1 MQTNLKIDELRIREY
16 GKVAVL
22 MGGLSAEREIS
33 LETGTAVCD
42 ALCRKG
48 VDAHAIDARDDV
60 LGQLKQGGF
69 DRAFIALHGR
79 GGEDGVIQGALDTSA
94 IPYTGSGV
102 LGSALA
108 MDKTRSKWAWQQH
121 GIATP
126 LSMEIK
132 TLNDLQR
139 ASIEIGFPMMVK
151 PVHEGSSCG
160 AAKVVKQAALQAAWN
175 SARQFDDR
183 VMAERWIEGVEYTAS
198 ILNGEVLPLIRLQ
211 TPREFYDYQAKY
223 VEETTQY
230 ICPCG
235 LDGEDEQAIVR
246 QALQAFELINA
257 SGWGRVD
264 LIVDEA
270 ETCWIIEVNTVPGM
284 TSHSLVPMAA
294 KQAGIEFDTLV
305 LMILQTS
312 MQTTEQ
318 LKQAIAS

>member
-132 TLNDLQR
+132 TLNDLPR

>member
-1 MQTNLKIDELRIREY
+1 MQANLKIDELRIREY

-48 VDAHAIDARDDV
+48 VDAHAIDSKDDV
-60 LGQLKQGGF
+60 LEQLKQGGF

-79 GGEDGVIQGALDTSA
+79 GGEDGVIQGALVTSG

-108 MDKTRSKWAWQQH
+108 MDKTRSKWIWRQH

-126 LSMEIK
+126 ISIEIK
-132 TLNDLQR
+132 TLSDLQR
-139 ASIEIGFPMMVK
+139 ASTEIGFPMMVK

-183 VMAERWIEGVEYTAS
+183 VMAERWIEGAEYTAS
-198 ILNGEVLPLIRLQ
+198 VLNGEVLPVIRLQ

-223 VEETTQY
+223 LEETTQY

-235 LDGEDEQAIVR
+235 LAGEDEQAIAR

-270 ETCWIIEVNTVPGM
+270 GTCWIIEVNTVPGM
-284 TSHSLVPMAA
+284 TGHSLVPMAA

-305 LMILQTS
+305 LMILETS
-312 MQTTEQ
+312 MQTAEQ
-318 LKQAIAS
+318 LKQAIA